1 MPRSRVS
8 SRVSP
13 RVSARAITLA
23 ITIAAFASCAATELL
38 DTPACPPS
46 TQLPKG
52 TVVCFGG
59 LGLHAELA
67 TTVGE
72 RQQGLM
78 NRPPLPDTAGMLF
91 VFGVSQ
97 ELSFW
102 MVNTPSPLSIAFL
115 DSTKT
120 ILNIEDMEPNTS
132 DTHRSNGLARY
143 ALEVRRGWFA
153 DRGIRPGSKAT
164 FTLPPGLPIDP

>member
-1 MPRSRVS
+1 MQQSRLS
-8 SRVSP
+8 TRVI
-13 RVSARAITLA
+13 AIALVLT
-23 ITIAAFASCAATELL
+23 AFGSCAAAELL
-38 DTPACPPS
+38 TTPACPPS

-52 TVVCFGG
+52 TVVCFGAI
-59 LGLHAELA
+59 GLHAELA
-67 TTVGE
+67 TTFAE

-78 NRPPLPDTAGMLF
+78 NRPALPDTAGMLF
-91 VFGVSQ
+91 VFAINQ

-120 ILNIEDMEPNTS
+120 IINIEDMEPNTS
-132 DTHRSNGLARY
+132 DGHRSNGLARY